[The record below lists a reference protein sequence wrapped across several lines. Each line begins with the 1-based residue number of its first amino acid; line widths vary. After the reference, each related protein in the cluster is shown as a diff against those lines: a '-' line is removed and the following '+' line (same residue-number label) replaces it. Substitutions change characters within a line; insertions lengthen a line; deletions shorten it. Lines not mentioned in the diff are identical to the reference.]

1 MSGLAA
7 AYTSTFRPVQP
18 LQGAAI
24 SELAASI
31 LGSQPMETARLQAGL
46 ANTGLAS
53 EGNLIN
59 TTLVNRQRT
68 KELEMEI
75 AAQQKARDDVTKAN
89 RRASLM
95 GTLLQGASALGGNR
109 SNTRAWA
116 LNQIAQDAGDGMA
129 RAGNRWGVGQT
140 LFQGAQALN
149 NPAVEGYIEAY
160 RNSGRAGA
168 GLPLPTS

>member
-18 LQGAAI
+18 LQGAVI

-59 TTLVNRQRT
+59 TTLTNRQRT

-75 AAQQKARDDVTKAN
+75 AANKEARQDTIKAN

-95 GTLLQGASALGGNR
+95 NTLLSGVGALSGSR
-109 SNTRAWA
+109 SNTRSWA
-116 LNQIAQDAGDGMA
+116 LGQIAQETGDGMA
-129 RAGNRWGVGQT
+129 RAANRWGVGQT
-140 LFQGAQALN
+140 LFQGSQALN
-149 NPAVEGYIEAY
+149 NPAIEAY
-160 RNSGRAGA
+160 LEANRSAGRAGA